1 MGDMILKISLTLG
14 IFGEACLVCD
24 IMSGKTRLLKYYYY
38 YYYIVLLNFLE
49 VLLLFISEIS

>member
-38 YYYIVLLNFLE
+38 YYIVLLNFLE